1 MKLLLEDFGTGYA
14 ALALVTEGI
23 EAEQQRQ
30 ILIEVASSSA
40 KASCALPRGRS
51 KYSNNPPDFA

>member
-1 MKLLLEDFGTGYA
+1 MKLLLEDFDTGYA

-30 ILIEVASSSA
+30 ILIEVGIKFGQGFLCSPARPLEAFKQSS
-40 KASCALPRGRS
+40 
-51 KYSNNPPDFA
+51 